1 MQKSTDIGAFFC
13 RVGEDNISIE
23 GDTLIQQARIGD
35 NDCKF
40 KNKKTGTKY
49 FVPVFFDA
57 ICYLLFVFHF
67 FIYCFIFRT
76 HFKVIVCITQCHGE
90 RIFIR
95 S

>member
-49 FVPVFFDA
+49 FVPVF
-57 ICYLLFVFHF
+57 LMLFVIYCLF
-67 FIYCFIFRT
+67 FISLSIASYSGPISRL
-76 HFKVIVCITQCHGE
+76 
-90 RIFIR
+90 
-95 S
+95 